1 MYKVLII
8 QYPTFLLYWSGGVI
22 RIPRR
27 PDSLRSRESQPFFL
41 VMWKSFYIFV
51 KKK

>member
-8 QYPTFLLYWSGGVI
+8 QYPTFLIGGDI

-27 PDSLRSRESQPFFL
+27 PVSLRSRESQPFF
-41 VMWKSFYIFV
+41 SFLSIYYYEIYYHRDSI
-51 KKK
+51 